1 MTGRRAVRDGERD
14 LPGLLDWGDE
24 LLEATLRAEHE
35 RPARD
40 DTRRRRRRRR
50 RAIPV
55 LTVAA
60 MLLVSGAVA
69 ATRGNRDD
77 PVASTPVVRL
87 LDGRTGDVVW
97 RIGGWSAGGGQLCL
111 RTEAWRAGQRSSVAS
126 GCGAPRTGA
135 RLTTL
140 VSGSE
145 DLTLIAGTAATA
157 VPAVRVRPPAGAATR
172 VATVAVPAERL
183 RRGGLTDAARIYVAV
198 FPRGFAG
205 AARAPAVTALGARGQ
220 PLGAIGG
227 GTR

>member
-1 MTGRRAVRDGERD
+1 MTEPRAVRDGGRD

-35 RPARD
+35 RPGHD
-40 DTRRRRRRRR
+40 DPRRRRRPRR

-55 LTVAA
+55 LAMVAA
-60 MLLVSGAVA
+60 LLVPGAVV
-69 ATRGNRDD
+69 ATRSLRDD
-77 PVASTPVVRL
+77 PVASTPAVRL

-97 RIGGWSAGGGQLCL
+97 HIGGWNAGGRQVCL
-111 RTEAWRAGQRSSVAS
+111 RTEAWRAGERALVAS

-145 DLTLIAGTAATA
+145 HLTLIAGTTATE
-157 VPAVRVRPPAGAATR
+157 VLAVRVRPPAGPALR
-172 VATVAVPAERL
+172 VGTIAVPAERL
-183 RRGGLTDAARIYVAV
+183 RRSGLIDTPRVYVAV
-198 FPRGFAG
+198 VPRGFAS
-205 AARAPAVTALGARGQ
+205 ATRALGVTALGARGE
-220 PLGAIGG
+220 PLGMIAD